1 MTHILHECARAKVI
15 VVLPLQ
21 PRSEPGCCCKGF
33 DGLNQTSSHCMTCA
47 VQYHILVGNFLW
59 MHPRAKSPLGNLPL
73 VLLYKLNL
81 DAVLLAGLLESR
93 LEPQKLP

>member
-1 MTHILHECARAKVI
+1 
-15 VVLPLQ
+15 
-21 PRSEPGCCCKGF
+21 
-33 DGLNQTSSHCMTCA
+33 
-47 VQYHILVGNFLW
+47 

-73 VLLYKLNL
+73 VLFYKLNL